1 MVEVTEKNEDV
12 TQEVPLVEQVVEPE
26 DEVNEVSV
34 FTKHLK
40 QSKDDFK
47 FVTSV
52 RREVIQ
58 LIEPFR

>member
-1 MVEVTEKNEDV
+1 MVEVTEQKLEVTNEA
-12 TQEVPLVEQVVEPE
+12 PEQVFDLEA
-26 DEVNEVSV
+26 EVNEVSV

>member
-1 MVEVTEKNEDV
+1 MVEVTENNE
-12 TQEVPLVEQVVEPE
+12 EVIPTERSEKLDPLEE
-26 DEVNEVSV
+26 EVNEVSI

-40 QSKDDFK
+40 NSKDDFK

>member
-1 MVEVTEKNEDV
+1 MVEVTEKK
-12 TQEVPLVEQVVEPE
+12 QEVTNEAPEQVFDLEA
-26 DEVNEVSV
+26 EVNEVSV

>member
-1 MVEVTEKNEDV
+1 MVEVTEQK
-12 TQEVPLVEQVVEPE
+12 QEVTKEAPEQVFDLEA
-26 DEVNEVSV
+26 EVNEVSV

-52 RREVIQ
+52 RREVI
-58 LIEPFR
+58 

>member
-1 MVEVTEKNEDV
+1 MVEVTEQK
-12 TQEVPLVEQVVEPE
+12 QEVTNEAPEQVFDLEA
-26 DEVNEVSV
+26 EVNEVSV

>member
-1 MVEVTEKNEDV
+1 MVEVTEQKLEVTNEG
-12 TQEVPLVEQVVEPE
+12 PEQVFDLEA
-26 DEVNEVSV
+26 EVNEVSV

>member
-1 MVEVTEKNEDV
+1 MVEVTEQK
-12 TQEVPLVEQVVEPE
+12 QEVTKEAPEQVFDLEA
-26 DEVNEVSV
+26 EVNEVSV